1 MKRVDKAKCIR
12 NVIKRCKDG
21 SKELENDKL
30 GIGPLF
36 LGVFKN
42 MISIKMGM
50 LNILSKSL
58 LVEDFDPSE
67 YDEDPNAPQFIFGN
81 TTEYHLRIE
90 NLDTNKSKDFLI
102 QEVILDPES
111 MEQFETEIELLAEEI
126 TDALKNQ
133 DVEATQKLSY
143 IKLTH
148 E

>member
-1 MKRVDKAKCIR
+1 MKRVDKAKCVKNI
-12 NVIKRCKDG
+12 IERCKDG
-21 SKELENDKL
+21 IKELENDKL

-67 YDEDPNAPQFIFGN
+67 YKEDFNAPQFVFGN
-81 TTEYHLRIE
+81 TTEYHIRIE
-90 NLDTNKSKDFLI
+90 NQDTNKSKDFLI

-111 MEQFETEIELLAEEI
+111 MEQFEVEIELLAEEI
-126 TDALKNQ
+126 TDALKHE
-133 DVEATQKLSY
+133 DIEATQKLSY

>member
-1 MKRVDKAKCIR
+1 MKRVDKAKCVK

-21 SKELENDKL
+21 IKELENDKL

-50 LNILSKSL
+50 LSILSKSL

-67 YDEDPNAPQFIFGN
+67 YEEDSNAPQFVFGN

-90 NLDTNKSKDFLI
+90 NQDTNKSKDFLI

-126 TDALKNQ
+126 TDALKHE
-133 DVEATQKLSY
+133 DIEATQKLSY

>member
-1 MKRVDKAKCIR
+1 MKRVDKAKCVKNI
-12 NVIKRCKDG
+12 IKRCKDG
-21 SKELENDKL
+21 IKELENDKL

-36 LGVFKN
+36 LGGFKN
-42 MISIKMGM
+42 MISSKMGM

-58 LVEDFDPSE
+58 LVEDFYPSS
-67 YDEDPNAPQFIFGN
+67 YDEDPNAPQFVFGN

-126 TDALKNQ
+126 TDALKHE
-133 DVEATQKLSY
+133 DIEATQKLSY

>member
-1 MKRVDKAKCIR
+1 MKRVDKTKCVK

-21 SKELENDKL
+21 IKELENDKL

-58 LVEDFDPSE
+58 LVEDFDPSKYE
-67 YDEDPNAPQFIFGN
+67 EDFNAPQFVFGN

-90 NLDTNKSKDFLI
+90 NQDTNKSKDFLI

-126 TDALKNQ
+126 TDALKHE
-133 DVEATQKLSY
+133 DIEATQRLLY

>member
-1 MKRVDKAKCIR
+1 MKRVDKAKCVKNI
-12 NVIKRCKDG
+12 IKRCKDG
-21 SKELENDKL
+21 IKEAENNKL

-67 YDEDPNAPQFIFGN
+67 YKEDSNAPQFVFGN

-90 NLDTNKSKDFLI
+90 NQDTNKSKDFLI

-111 MEQFETEIELLAEEI
+111 DEQFEVEIELLAEEI
-126 TDALKNQ
+126 TDALKHE

>member
-1 MKRVDKAKCIR
+1 MKRVDKAKCVKNI
-12 NVIKRCKDG
+12 IKRCKEG
-21 SKELENDKL
+21 IKELENDKL

-67 YDEDPNAPQFIFGN
+67 YKEDSNATQFVFGN

-90 NLDTNKSKDFLI
+90 NQDTNKSKDFLI

-111 MEQFETEIELLAEEI
+111 DEQFETEIELLAEEI

-133 DVEATQKLSY
+133 DVEATQRISY

>member
-1 MKRVDKAKCIR
+1 MKRVDKAKCVKNI
-12 NVIKRCKDG
+12 IKRCKDG
-21 SKELENDKL
+21 IKELENDKL

-67 YDEDPNAPQFIFGN
+67 YEEDSNAPQFVFGN

-90 NLDTNKSKDFLI
+90 NQDTNKSKDFLI

-111 MEQFETEIELLAEEI
+111 DEQFETEIELLAEEI

-133 DVEATQKLSY
+133 DVEATQRISY

>member
-1 MKRVDKAKCIR
+1 MKRVDKAKCVR
-12 NVIKRCKDG
+12 NVIERCKEG
-21 SKELENDKL
+21 IEELENYKL
-30 GIGPLF
+30 GIGAAF
-36 LGVFKN
+36 LGLFKN
-42 MISIKMGM
+42 LISIKMGM
-50 LNILSKSL
+50 LKILTESP
-58 LVEDFDPSE
+58 LVEDFDPSIYE
-67 YDEDPNAPQFIFGN
+67 EDPNAPQFVFGN

>member
-1 MKRVDKAKCIR
+1 MKRVDKAKCVKNI
-12 NVIKRCKDG
+12 IKRCKDG
-21 SKELENDKL
+21 IKELENDKL

-67 YDEDPNAPQFIFGN
+67 YEEDSNAPQFVFGN

-90 NLDTNKSKDFLI
+90 NQDTNKSKDFLI

-126 TDALKNQ
+126 TDALKHE
-133 DVEATQKLSY
+133 DIEATQKLSY

>member
-1 MKRVDKAKCIR
+1 MKRVDKVKCVK
-12 NVIKRCKDG
+12 NVINRCKEG
-21 SKELENDKL
+21 IKELENDKL

-67 YDEDPNAPQFIFGN
+67 YKEDSNAPQFVFGN

-90 NLDTNKSKDFLI
+90 NQDTNKSKDFLI

-111 MEQFETEIELLAEEI
+111 DEQFEVEIELLAEEI
-126 TDALKNQ
+126 TDALKHE
-133 DVEATQKLSY
+133 DIEATQKLSY

>member
-1 MKRVDKAKCIR
+1 MKRVDKAKCIK
-12 NVIKRCKDG
+12 NVIKRCKEG
-21 SKELENDKL
+21 IEELENYKL
-30 GIGPLF
+30 GIGAAF
-36 LGVFKN
+36 LGLFKN
-42 MISIKMGM
+42 LISIKMGM
-50 LNILSKSL
+50 LKILTESP
-58 LVEDFDPSE
+58 LVEDFDPSIYE
-67 YDEDPNAPQFIFGN
+67 EDPNAPQFIFGN

>member
-1 MKRVDKAKCIR
+1 
-12 NVIKRCKDG
+12 
-21 SKELENDKL
+21 
-30 GIGPLF
+30 
-36 LGVFKN
+36 

-67 YDEDPNAPQFIFGN
+67 YDEDPNAPQFVFGY

-111 MEQFETEIELLAEEI
+111 IEQFETEIELLAEEI
-126 TDALKNQ
+126 TDALKDQ

>member
-1 MKRVDKAKCIR
+1 MKRVDKAKCVKNI
-12 NVIKRCKDG
+12 IKRCKEG
-21 SKELENDKL
+21 IKEAENNKL

-42 MISIKMGM
+42 MILIKMGM
-50 LNILSKSL
+50 LKIITESN
-58 LVEDFDPSE
+58 LVKDFDPSD
-67 YDEDPNAPQFIFGN
+67 YKEDPNAPQFVFGN

-90 NLDTNKSKDFLI
+90 NQDTNKSKDFLI

-111 MEQFETEIELLAEEI
+111 DEQFEVEIELLAEEI
-126 TDALKNQ
+126 TDALKHE
-133 DVEATQKLSY
+133 DIEATQKLSY

>member
-1 MKRVDKAKCIR
+1 MKRVDKAKCVKNI
-12 NVIKRCKDG
+12 IKRCKDG
-21 SKELENDKL
+21 IKELENDKL

-67 YDEDPNAPQFIFGN
+67 YKEDSNAPQFVFGN

-90 NLDTNKSKDFLI
+90 NQDTNKSKDFLI

-111 MEQFETEIELLAEEI
+111 DEQFEVEIELLAEEI
-126 TDALKNQ
+126 TDALKYE
-133 DVEATQKLSY
+133 DIEATQKLSY

>member
-1 MKRVDKAKCIR
+1 MKRVDKAKCVKNI
-12 NVIKRCKDG
+12 IKRCKEG
-21 SKELENDKL
+21 IKELENDKL

-58 LVEDFDPSE
+58 LVEDFDPSD
-67 YDEDPNAPQFIFGN
+67 YKEDPNAPQFVFGN

-90 NLDTNKSKDFLI
+90 NQDTNKSKDFLI

-111 MEQFETEIELLAEEI
+111 DEQFEVEIELLAEEI
-126 TDALKNQ
+126 TDDLKHE
-133 DVEATQKLSY
+133 DIEATQKLSY